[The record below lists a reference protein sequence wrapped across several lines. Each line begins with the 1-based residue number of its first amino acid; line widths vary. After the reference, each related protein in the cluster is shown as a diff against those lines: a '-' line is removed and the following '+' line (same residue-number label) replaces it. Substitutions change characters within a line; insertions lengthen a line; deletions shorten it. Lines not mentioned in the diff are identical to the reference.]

1 MSNCSN
7 TMIMINNFFDSRK
20 EQKLLYYYR
29 LSYIQ
34 FCHHQV
40 FKESIQ
46 SFCYISVQWLF
57 IMESFFCL
65 GVSKNHISHRYKCWW
80 SVTAWVLYI
89 NIIPVM
95 ITFFCFLLLW
105 WWDRPEW
112 RSKGEHGDT
121 GNYMYTHT
129 VKIWYQILL
138 LFKWILFGTCFF
150 KYKLT

>member
-1 MSNCSN
+1 VKSAQKKNVYITDQRISNCSN

-95 ITFFCFLLLW
+95 ITFFLLLASMVMRQTRVTIKRWTW
-105 WWDRPEW
+105 W
-112 RSKGEHGDT
+112 HG
-121 GNYMYTHT
+121 
-129 VKIWYQILL
+129 
-138 LFKWILFGTCFF
+138 
-150 KYKLT
+150 